1 MRFAVV
7 LAAALLLLV
16 PVRPVAAQQPPP
28 QQPPAA
34 QEQAPPPQL
43 PAPPR
48 PEGPAGPRNIV
59 PGRSLAGVAIGARLS
74 NVLTRFGRPSAI
86 RETALDTAY
95 LFSRYGITVYARSGA
110 VTAVAS
116 TNSLLKIDETLGVGY
131 RVESVYEVF
140 GRDFRRGT
148 VEGFPGLIYEG
159 RGIAFGLDGQGVA
172 AILVFRPGTSAMVSA
187 LQRGAPAAIPTATG
201 YPNVAHLRGYT
212 AETRF
217 MSLAGYLRRL
227 VYETS
232 GIWITAEEA
241 ERVVREQLS
250 ASH

>member
-1 MRFAVV
+1 MRLAVV
-7 LAAALLLLV
+7 LAATLLLLM
-16 PVRPVAAQQPPP
+16 PARPVAAQQPP
-28 QQPPAA
+28 QQPPAS

-59 PGRSLAGVAIGARLS
+59 PGRSLAGVAVGGRLN
-74 NVLTRFGRPSAI
+74 NVLARFGRPSAI
-86 RETALDTAY
+86 RETGLDTAY
-95 LFSRYGITVYARSGA
+95 LFSRYGITVYARSDA
-110 VTAVAS
+110 ISAVAS
-116 TNSLLKIDETLGVGY
+116 TNSLLKIDEALGVGY
-131 RVESVYEVF
+131 RVESVYELF

-172 AILVFRPGTSAMVSA
+172 AILVFRPGTSATVSA

-201 YPNVAHLRGYT
+201 YPNVAHLREYT